1 MANIKKF
8 EDLPVWQD
16 ARALTRS
23 MFVSKRK
30 TSDFIIIDVYKQL
43 FRSLGSVTDN
53 IAEGFE
59 RKGRKEFIQFLNIAK
74 ASAGEARSQVYR
86 LEDFEIYT
94 KEEAAA
100 ILEKLNSIS
109 KQLNGFIQY
118 LKSSDIQGWRFKEED
133 PIYELQENL
142 KS

>member
-59 RKGRKEFIQFLNIAK
+59 RTGRKEFIQFLNIAK

-94 KEEAAA
+94 K
-100 ILEKLNSIS
+100 K
-109 KQLNGFIQY
+109 K
-118 LKSSDIQGWRFKEED
+118 
-133 PIYELQENL
+133 PLQFL
-142 KS
+142 RS

>member
-23 MFVSKRK
+23 MFASKK
-30 TSDFIIIDVYKQL
+30 QTSDFIIIDKYKQL
-43 FRSLGSVTDN
+43 IRSLGSVADN

-59 RKGRKEFIQFLNIAK
+59 RTGRKEFIQFLNIAK
-74 ASAGEARSQVYR
+74 ASAAEARSQIYR
-86 LEDFEIYT
+86 LEDFEVYT
-94 KEEAAA
+94 KEEVLI
-100 ILEKLNSIS
+100 ILEKQNNIS

-118 LKSSDIQGWRFKEED
+118 LKSSEIQGWRFKEED
-133 PIYELQENL
+133 LIYETHESL